1 MSWKSLAMLIVFLL
15 GIVLFLYGANY
26 YDAVI
31 GWAGVFLI
39 VGAIVAYL
47 VMEVYVI
54 LRKRGS

>member
-1 MSWKSLAMLIVFLL
+1 MPWKSIAMLIVFLL

-26 YDAVI
+26 YEAVT
-31 GWAGVFLI
+31 GWIGVFLI
-39 VGAIVAYL
+39 VAAIVAYL

>member
-1 MSWKSLAMLIVFLL
+1 MPWKSIAMLMVFLL

-26 YDAVI
+26 YEAVT
-31 GWAGVFLI
+31 GWIGVFLI
-39 VGAIVAYL
+39 VAAIVAYL